1 MVGASVL
8 TPLVVVLTAS
18 MMALLLQGGL
28 ISPHNRIAQTLD
40 SLMRSIPETAA
51 PESERRY
58 GACGDICT
66 VSGACRHVV
75 LHGGLHGGQK
85 VPMEVLTKAESC
97 R

>member
-1 MVGASVL
+1 MIGASVL
-8 TPLVVVLTAS
+8 TPLVLLLTAS
-18 MMALLLQGGL
+18 MMALLLQGHL
-28 ISPHNRIAQTLD
+28 MSPHADIARTLD
-40 SLMRSIPETAA
+40 SLIRSMPAA
-51 PESERRY
+51 TPPDSKRHY

-85 VPMEVLTKAESC
+85 VSMDVLTKAESC

>member
-1 MVGASVL
+1 MAGASVL

-18 MMALLLQGGL
+18 MMALLLEAGL
-28 ISPHNRIAQTLD
+28 IGPQTRMAQTLD
-40 SLMRSIPETAA
+40 SLMRSIPAAAA
-51 PESERRY
+51 PESVRRY

-66 VSGACRHVV
+66 VGGACRNVV

-85 VPMEVLTKAESC
+85 VSMEVLTQAESC

>member
-1 MVGASVL
+1 ML

-18 MMALLLQGGL
+18 MMALLLEGGL
-28 ISPHNRIAQTLD
+28 ISPQNRMAQTLD
-40 SLMRSIPETAA
+40 SLMRSIPAAAA
-51 PESERRY
+51 PEGERRY

-66 VSGACRHVV
+66 IGGACRHVV

-85 VPMEVLTKAESC
+85 VSMDVLTKAESC